1 MQLHAR
7 WQLSQPQAIKV
18 SVVPMSLFKSM
29 MLIKCHSL
37 VSSSHT
43 NLTDPTQIMTDLWNS
58 LISAGEESLIEGSS
72 SFLMFV
78 LTEEYL
84 TLLVM
89 VVATYTSIK
98 STSCWR
104 RCWKKRWVQNVTDLG
119 ELVAELIQFLLQGC
133 LLLFCVH
140 HLITDLTCNKIV
152 HLSLCTYTLAGEQDE
167 IGKTML
173 KKEGK

>member
-104 RCWKKRWVQNVTDLG
+104 RCWKKRWVQNVTWPWRAG
-119 ELVAELIQFLLQGC
+119 CWTHPVFVAGVSSLV
-133 LLLFCVH
+133 
-140 HLITDLTCNKIV
+140 
-152 HLSLCTYTLAGEQDE
+152 LCPSSHYGSYL
-167 IGKTML
+167 
-173 KKEGK
+173 